1 MQCILLTYDKKE
13 LGHSIFCNY
22 YLHLLPPL
30 RPPKEYIRTPTDA
43 TAWRQRRISSNEGS
57 CSVCPLLL
65 REEVTSPF
73 LSNQTPAAVSNTI

>member
-1 MQCILLTYDKKE
+1 M
-13 LGHSIFCNY
+13 
-22 YLHLLPPL
+22 
-30 RPPKEYIRTPTDA
+30 YIRTPIDA

-73 LSNQTPAAVSNTI
+73 LSNQAPAAVSNTV